1 MDVPLLNRA
10 LVHHVAWNAEKPHLD
25 VRRGSLLLG
34 NFIHFKSKVPAK
46 HVNAV
51 GLRRVL
57 SRADRSFELRRDLRH
72 VTDTYGSIN
81 GADMNHAAAF
91 QSLHPTVTLTCRV
104 VCAL

>member
-57 SRADRSFELRRDLRH
+57 SRADRSFELRRYLRH

-81 GADMNHAAAF
+81 GADMNHAPAF
-91 QSLHPTVTLTCRV
+91 QSVQPSVTVNWRGCCPL
-104 VCAL
+104 